1 MFFPI
6 WLKSPLMDEAGE
18 GAGGGAGAGAGEGS
32 GGAGAGAGAGGGTAI
47 TLEAITQLLDSR
59 VNGLATRFEKRFE
72 KIEKPPAAGGADG
85 KGKEGDGKGTGGE
98 QLTESQKI
106 AARESEELRTR
117 VNTLEEE
124 RKAERAETTRQ
135 RLDADVKTALADF
148 TWDKETDGKEVA
160 LDFYKGKAKQD
171 DTGVWMIG
179 DVPMAKYIK
188 DDVARRFKGMLA
200 ARAVGGAGADKNAGG
215 SGGKKVDLADIRP
228 GMSKD
233 TESAAVSEIKSAL
246 AQAQLE
252 SGV

>member
-1 MFFPI
+1 MFRF

-18 GAGGGAGAGAGEGS
+18 GAGGGAGAGEGS
-32 GGAGAGAGAGGGTAI
+32 GGAGAGAGAGSAVTM
-47 TLEAITQLLDSR
+47 EAITALLNGSL
-59 VNGLATRFEKRFE
+59 NGLATKFEKRFE
-72 KIEKPPAAGGADG
+72 KLEKPPAAGGGDG
-85 KGKEGDGKGTGGE
+85 KGKGEGEGKGTGGE

-106 AARESEELRTR
+106 AAREAEELRTR
-117 VNTLEEE
+117 LNTLEEE
-124 RKAERAETTRQ
+124 RKTEKLETTRQ

-171 DTGVWMIG
+171 DNGAWMIG
-179 DVPMAKYIK
+179 DVSMAKYIK

-215 SGGKKVDLADIRP
+215 SGGKKVELAEIRP

-233 TESAAVSEIKSAL
+233 TEASAVSEIKAAL

-252 SGV
+252 AGV